1 LPVPLKGSLRGA
13 GKQEDEAMETILQLV
28 QNMAHSTPA
37 GFAGVS
43 GIFIF
48 LALMV
53 GAGGYRVRQA
63 LREEERH

>member
-1 LPVPLKGSLRGA
+1 
-13 GKQEDEAMETILQLV
+13 METILQLV
-28 QNMAHSTPA
+28 RNMAHSTPA

-53 GAGGYRVRQA
+53 GAGGYRVRRA